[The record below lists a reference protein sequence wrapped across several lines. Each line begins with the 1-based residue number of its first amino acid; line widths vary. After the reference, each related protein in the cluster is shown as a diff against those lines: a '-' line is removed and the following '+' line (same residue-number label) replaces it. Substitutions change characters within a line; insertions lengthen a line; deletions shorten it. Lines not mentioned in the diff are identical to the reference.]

1 MTQFDW
7 LEWAV
12 VLLGIGLFILGGLLM
27 QVLGETER
35 QKQYVDTHAHQ
46 LKRLTG
52 LVRHLET
59 QNKELLG
66 QKSEEQEVD
75 EDGGEPSSG
84 DLSMFDE
91 DENDNE
97 EKDSDETT
105 TLDDLLNKTEKT

>member
-1 MTQFDW
+1 
-7 LEWAV
+7 
-12 VLLGIGLFILGGLLM
+12 M

-66 QKSEEQEVD
+66 EKSENEH
-75 EDGGEPSSG
+75 
-84 DLSMFDE
+84 
-91 DENDNE
+91 DENENDTE
-97 EKDSDETT
+97 EKDSDQTT

>member
-66 QKSEEQEVD
+66 QKSNHEEVD
-75 EDGGEPSSG
+75 E
-84 DLSMFDE
+84 
-91 DENDNE
+91 NE

>member
-46 LKRLTG
+46 LKRLTS

-66 QKSEEQEVD
+66 EKSKND
-75 EDGGEPSSG
+75 R
-84 DLSMFDE
+84 DE
-91 DENDNE
+91 DEDDTE
-97 EKDSDETT
+97 EKDSDQTT
-105 TLDDLLNKTEKT
+105 TLDDLLNKTEKN

>member
-52 LVRHLET
+52 LVRNLET

-66 QKSEEQEVD
+66 QKSEDEEVD
-75 EDGGEPSSG
+75 
-84 DLSMFDE
+84 
-91 DENDNE
+91 E

>member
-1 MTQFDW
+1 
-7 LEWAV
+7 
-12 VLLGIGLFILGGLLM
+12 M
-27 QVLGETER
+27 QVLSETER

-66 QKSEEQEVD
+66 QTSKEQEAD
-75 EDGGEPSSG
+75 ED
-84 DLSMFDE
+84 D
-91 DENDNE
+91 NDNE

>member
-66 QKSEEQEVD
+66 QKSK
-75 EDGGEPSSG
+75 
-84 DLSMFDE
+84 DE
-91 DENDNE
+91 DENDYE

>member
-46 LKRLTG
+46 LKRLTS

-66 QKSEEQEVD
+66 RKSENDDD
-75 EDGGEPSSG
+75 E
-84 DLSMFDE
+84 E
-91 DENDNE
+91 DSE
-97 EKDSDETT
+97 EKDSDQTT

>member
-12 VLLGIGLFILGGLLM
+12 VLLGIGLFILGGLFM

-46 LKRLTG
+46 LKRLTS

-66 QKSEEQEVD
+66 EKSKND
-75 EDGGEPSSG
+75 H
-84 DLSMFDE
+84 DE
-91 DENDNE
+91 DEDDTE
-97 EKDSDETT
+97 EKDSDQTT

>member
-46 LKRLTG
+46 LKRLTS

-66 QKSEEQEVD
+66 QKSEND
-75 EDGGEPSSG
+75 Y
-84 DLSMFDE
+84 DE
-91 DENDNE
+91 DEDYTE
-97 EKDSDETT
+97 EKDSDQTT
-105 TLDDLLNKTEKT
+105 TLDDLLKKTEKS

>member
-27 QVLGETER
+27 QVLAETER

-46 LKRLTG
+46 LKRLTS

-66 QKSEEQEVD
+66 QKSENDDD
-75 EDGGEPSSG
+75 EDDS
-84 DLSMFDE
+84 
-91 DENDNE
+91 E
-97 EKDSDETT
+97 EKDSDQTT

>member
-35 QKQYVDTHAHQ
+35 QKQYVNTHAHQ

-66 QKSEEQEVD
+66 QKSENDDD
-75 EDGGEPSSG
+75 EDDS
-84 DLSMFDE
+84 
-91 DENDNE
+91 E
-97 EKDSDETT
+97 EKDSDQTT

>member
-46 LKRLTG
+46 LKRLTS

-66 QKSEEQEVD
+66 QKSENDDD
-75 EDGGEPSSG
+75 EDDS
-84 DLSMFDE
+84 
-91 DENDNE
+91 E
-97 EKDSDETT
+97 EKDSDQTT
-105 TLDDLLNKTEKT
+105 TLDDLLNKTRKPSHIEIDSRLQILS

>member
-12 VLLGIGLFILGGLLM
+12 VLLGIGLFILGALLM

-35 QKQYVDTHAHQ
+35 QKQYVDTHAYQ
-46 LKRLTG
+46 LKRLTS

-66 QKSEEQEVD
+66 QKSEND
-75 EDGGEPSSG
+75 D
-84 DLSMFDE
+84 DDDE
-91 DENDNE
+91 DEDDIE
-97 EKDSDETT
+97 EKDSGQTT

>member
-46 LKRLTG
+46 LKRLTS

-66 QKSEEQEVD
+66 EKSKND
-75 EDGGEPSSG
+75 H
-84 DLSMFDE
+84 DE
-91 DENDNE
+91 DEDATE
-97 EKDSDETT
+97 EKDSDQTT

>member
-35 QKQYVDTHAHQ
+35 QKQYVDPHAHQ

-66 QKSEEQEVD
+66 QKSEDEEV
-75 EDGGEPSSG
+75 
-84 DLSMFDE
+84 DE

>member
-46 LKRLTG
+46 LKRLTS

-66 QKSEEQEVD
+66 EKSKND
-75 EDGGEPSSG
+75 H
-84 DLSMFDE
+84 
-91 DENDNE
+91 DENEDDTK
-97 EKDSDETT
+97 EKDSDQTT

>member
-12 VLLGIGLFILGGLLM
+12 ILLGIGLFILGGLLM

-59 QNKELLG
+59 QNKDN
-66 QKSEEQEVD
+66 KFSEKK
-75 EDGGEPSSG
+75 
-84 DLSMFDE
+84 
-91 DENDNE
+91 EN
-97 EKDSDETT
+97 KKIIKKQY
-105 TLDDLLNKTEKT
+105 NKKKYYKKTK

>member
-46 LKRLTG
+46 LKRLTS

-59 QNKELLG
+59 QNKEL
-66 QKSEEQEVD
+66 QSKND
-75 EDGGEPSSG
+75 H
-84 DLSMFDE
+84 DE
-91 DENDNE
+91 DEDDTE
-97 EKDSDETT
+97 EKDSDQTT

>member
-46 LKRLTG
+46 LKRLTS
-52 LVRHLET
+52 LVRDLET
-59 QNKELLG
+59 QNKELLE
-66 QKSEEQEVD
+66 QKSENDDD
-75 EDGGEPSSG
+75 EDDS
-84 DLSMFDE
+84 
-91 DENDNE
+91 E
-97 EKDSDETT
+97 EKDSDQTT

>member
-46 LKRLTG
+46 LKRLTS

-59 QNKELLG
+59 QNKELLE
-66 QKSEEQEVD
+66 QKSENDDD
-75 EDGGEPSSG
+75 EDDS
-84 DLSMFDE
+84 
-91 DENDNE
+91 E
-97 EKDSDETT
+97 EKDSDQTT

>member
-46 LKRLTG
+46 LKRLTS

-66 QKSEEQEVD
+66 EKSKND
-75 EDGGEPSSG
+75 H
-84 DLSMFDE
+84 DE
-91 DENDNE
+91 DEDEDDTE
-97 EKDSDETT
+97 EKDSDQTT

>member
-59 QNKELLG
+59 QNKELLE
-66 QKSEEQEVD
+66 QKSQD
-75 EDGGEPSSG
+75 EDK
-84 DLSMFDE
+84 
-91 DENDNE
+91 NDNE

>member
-12 VLLGIGLFILGGLLM
+12 VLLGIGLFILGGLFM

-35 QKQYVDTHAHQ
+35 QKQYVDTHAYQ
-46 LKRLTG
+46 LKRLTN

-66 QKSEEQEVD
+66 QKSEND
-75 EDGGEPSSG
+75 Y
-84 DLSMFDE
+84 DE
-91 DENDNE
+91 DEDDTE
-97 EKDSDETT
+97 ENDSDQTT

>member
-46 LKRLTG
+46 LKRLTS

-66 QKSEEQEVD
+66 EKSKNDHD
-75 EDGGEPSSG
+75 EDK
-84 DLSMFDE
+84 
-91 DENDNE
+91 DNTE
-97 EKDSDETT
+97 EKDSDQTT

>member
-46 LKRLTG
+46 LKRLTS

-66 QKSEEQEVD
+66 QKSENDDD
-75 EDGGEPSSG
+75 EDDS
-84 DLSMFDE
+84 
-91 DENDNE
+91 E
-97 EKDSDETT
+97 EKDSDQTT
-105 TLDDLLNKTEKT
+105 TLDDLLNKTENT

>member
-66 QKSEEQEVD
+66 QKSENDDD
-75 EDGGEPSSG
+75 EDDS
-84 DLSMFDE
+84 
-91 DENDNE
+91 E
-97 EKDSDETT
+97 EKDSDQTT

>member
-12 VLLGIGLFILGGLLM
+12 VLLGIGLFILGGLFM

-46 LKRLTG
+46 LKRLTS

-66 QKSEEQEVD
+66 EKSKND
-75 EDGGEPSSG
+75 R
-84 DLSMFDE
+84 DE
-91 DENDNE
+91 DEDDTE
-97 EKDSDETT
+97 EKDSDQTT

>member
-12 VLLGIGLFILGGLLM
+12 ILLGIGLFILGGLLM

-46 LKRLTG
+46 LKRLTS

-66 QKSEEQEVD
+66 QKSENDDD
-75 EDGGEPSSG
+75 EDDS
-84 DLSMFDE
+84 
-91 DENDNE
+91 E
-97 EKDSDETT
+97 EKDSDQTT

>member
-46 LKRLTG
+46 LKRLTS
-52 LVRHLET
+52 LVRDLET

-66 QKSEEQEVD
+66 QKSENDDD
-75 EDGGEPSSG
+75 EDDS
-84 DLSMFDE
+84 
-91 DENDNE
+91 E
-97 EKDSDETT
+97 EKDSDQTT

>member
-12 VLLGIGLFILGGLLM
+12 VLLGIGLFILGGLFM

-35 QKQYVDTHAHQ
+35 QKQYVDTHAYQ
-46 LKRLTG
+46 LKRLTS

-59 QNKELLG
+59 QNKEL
-66 QKSEEQEVD
+66 QSKND
-75 EDGGEPSSG
+75 H
-84 DLSMFDE
+84 
-91 DENDNE
+91 DENEDDTE
-97 EKDSDETT
+97 EKDSDQTT

>member
-66 QKSEEQEVD
+66 QKSEND
-75 EDGGEPSSG
+75 DNED
-84 DLSMFDE
+84 DI
-91 DENDNE
+91 E
-97 EKDSDETT
+97 EKDSNQNT

>member
-1 MTQFDW
+1 
-7 LEWAV
+7 
-12 VLLGIGLFILGGLLM
+12 M

-66 QKSEEQEVD
+66 QKSKDQEVE
-75 EDGGEPSSG
+75 ED
-84 DLSMFDE
+84 DD
-91 DENDNE
+91 DDDNE